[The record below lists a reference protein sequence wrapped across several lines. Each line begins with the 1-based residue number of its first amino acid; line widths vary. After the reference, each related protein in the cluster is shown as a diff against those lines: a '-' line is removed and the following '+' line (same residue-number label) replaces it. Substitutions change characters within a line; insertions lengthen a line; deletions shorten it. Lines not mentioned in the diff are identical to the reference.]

1 MTPVPPEQTEP
12 GRTVHGGTVS
22 GGSADTRTGFPAGR
36 PDVRTFDA
44 ADVEAT
50 RRLMYGLVV
59 PRPIAWVTTV
69 DAAGTVNLAPFSFF
83 TVVSTR
89 PAMMGLA
96 ITPDHTSEVHKD
108 TWRNLDA
115 GGELVIHSVSEAN
128 AAAMHVS
135 SRPLPRERS
144 EVCELG
150 LATAPSDLVAP
161 PRLVDA
167 DSALECRVETRL
179 RPGQEEFF
187 VVRVLR
193 AHVSGALSDEVGHI
207 DIAALDPVARVG
219 RHYAHLAEHYRLG

>member
-1 MTPVPPEQTEP
+1 MSPVPPEHPTP
-12 GRTVHGGTVS
+12 GTRGP
-22 GGSADTRTGFPAGR
+22 GSR
-36 PDVRTFDA
+36 PMRTFEA
-44 ADVEAT
+44 ADLEAT

-59 PRPIAWVTTV
+59 PRPIAWVTTA
-69 DAAGTVNLAPFSFF
+69 DAHGRTNLAPFSFF

-115 GGELVIHSVSEAN
+115 TGELVIHSVSEAD
-128 AAAMHVS
+128 AQAMHAS
-135 SRPLPRERS
+135 SRPLPAEHS
-144 EVCELG
+144 EIAELG
-150 LATAPSDLVAP
+150 LATEPSELVAP
-161 PRLVDA
+161 PRLCAA

-193 AHVSGALSDEVGHI
+193 AHVAQALSDAAGHI
-207 DIAALDPVARVG
+207 DIPALDPVARVG

>member
-1 MTPVPPEQTEP
+1 MSPAPPEHPEP
-12 GRTVHGGTVS
+12 GTADPRT
-22 GGSADTRTGFPAGR
+22 R
-36 PDVRTFDA
+36 PMRTFDA
-44 ADVEAT
+44 ADTEAT

-59 PRPIAWVTTV
+59 PRPIAWVTTA
-69 DAAGTVNLAPFSFF
+69 DTEGRTNLAPFSFF

-115 GGELVIHSVSEAN
+115 TGELVIHSVSEAN
-128 AAAMHVS
+128 AQAMHAS
-135 SRPLPRERS
+135 SRPLPAEHS
-144 EVCELG
+144 EIAELG
-150 LATAPSDLVAP
+150 LATEPSELVAP
-161 PRLVDA
+161 PRLSAA

-193 AHVSGALSDEVGHI
+193 AHVAEAVGDAVGHI
-207 DIAALDPVARVG
+207 DIPTLDPVARVG